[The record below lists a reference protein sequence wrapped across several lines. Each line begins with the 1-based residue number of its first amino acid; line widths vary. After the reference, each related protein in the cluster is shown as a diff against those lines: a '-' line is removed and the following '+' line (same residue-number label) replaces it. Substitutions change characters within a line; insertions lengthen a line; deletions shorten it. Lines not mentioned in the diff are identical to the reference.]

1 MVRLWSPS
9 HRLCRW
15 MLPLLLGLHR
25 RRQILRWWR
34 PGRSILQ
41 DDLSQE
47 IQWPKRWW
55 LFKSNYVF
63 LPGLEQAYGPKRPT
77 SACEASWQGQ
87 SEASPHQKKMRYHQ
101 RRSSSWP
108 SRTNHMKRSLVP
120 MIPKHCELVLG
131 SKAGDVVVFD
141 ETNMGQPRGISKAAT
156 TKKTHHKSN
165 KIQRDCIVKRLPAR
179 TFHRPASCLRR
190 PAASSSTSARKR
202 PAAVM
207 KSIYNRGIAGTS
219 KDQRTGRWLFAAVLV
234 GNKATRYTH
243 DNGCKRF
250 SFHIMDLPKT
260 APDGKPRGIK
270 SMKKAILKCIS
281 PKAFV
286 VHDKWKAS
294 SPALADIGFK
304 SAPPVNHSQGWRDRA
319 TGFHSNDIESKFS
332 RLKRYVRER
341 YGRLSFQC
349 QGADDAEET
358 DAVDAGDLYEYT
370 FKTNVGNSFFDVLKA
385 LQIKSPC

>member
-1 MVRLWSPS
+1 
-9 HRLCRW
+9 
-15 MLPLLLGLHR
+15 
-25 RRQILRWWR
+25 
-34 PGRSILQ
+34 
-41 DDLSQE
+41 
-47 IQWPKRWW
+47 
-55 LFKSNYVF
+55 
-63 LPGLEQAYGPKRPT
+63 
-77 SACEASWQGQ
+77 
-87 SEASPHQKKMRYHQ
+87 
-101 RRSSSWP
+101 
-108 SRTNHMKRSLVP
+108 
-120 MIPKHCELVLG
+120 
-131 SKAGDVVVFD
+131 
-141 ETNMGQPRGISKAAT
+141 
-156 TKKTHHKSN
+156 
-165 KIQRDCIVKRLPAR
+165 
-179 TFHRPASCLRR
+179 
-190 PAASSSTSARKR
+190 
-202 PAAVM
+202 M
-207 KSIYNRGIAGTS
+207 KSIYNKGIAGTS

-319 TGFHSNDIESKFS
+319 TGFHSNDIESEFS

-385 LQIKSPC
+385 LQMKSPC